1 MADWGQ
7 NQQNYKNLVDVTVE
21 SLDSPLLSL
30 LLASFL
36 GGFRRLGWSFHHFY
50 GLQTNFGGKL

>member
-50 GLQTNFGGKL
+50 VLQTNSGVN